1 MVRFLRLEL
10 TKETF
15 TRRMMFWF
23 ICSKNNLI
31 FEFALKTEQKVQSRA
46 PQRNNNIIPL
56 VKVSLG
62 TYLDSFTSLVV
73 LLVEKLL
80 TYLFFQKQI
89 FKHN

>member
-1 MVRFLRLEL
+1 
-10 TKETF
+10 
-15 TRRMMFWF
+15 MMFWF

-89 FKHN
+89 IKHN